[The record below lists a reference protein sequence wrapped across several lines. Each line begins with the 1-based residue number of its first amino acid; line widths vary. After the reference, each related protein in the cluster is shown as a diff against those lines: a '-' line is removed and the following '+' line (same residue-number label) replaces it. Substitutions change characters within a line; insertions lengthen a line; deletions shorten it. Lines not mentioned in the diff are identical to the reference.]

1 MNAFRT
7 ILLSAASLACVA
19 AMPSFAAATPW
30 TRANQAQRHV
40 VRQEVQL
47 NRAVNREVR
56 TGVRPINNRA
66 VVRVRV

>member
-19 AMPSFAAATPW
+19 AMPSFANAGVV
-30 TRANQAQRHV
+30 RVNQAQRHV
-40 VRQEVQL
+40 VRQEIQL
-47 NRAVNREVR
+47 GRAVNREVR